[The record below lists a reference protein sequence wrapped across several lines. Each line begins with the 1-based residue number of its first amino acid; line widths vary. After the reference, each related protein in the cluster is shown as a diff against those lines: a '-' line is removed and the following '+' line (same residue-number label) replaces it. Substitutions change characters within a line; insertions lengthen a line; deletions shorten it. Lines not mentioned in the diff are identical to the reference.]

1 MAANKASALLVLF
14 LLKFYLTKYYNRGY
28 YIGRKS
34 KLHKKV
40 VGACKKIVR
49 LILMSNISRR
59 KFLKG
64 AGVAALA
71 VAASGVLAGC
81 SGSTDSKPVVP
92 PVKNPTKEEMI
103 LAAIDPEGKL
113 TQTDVLDADTLYLL
127 LAYIEGKQTN
137 DMNEY
142 QKLASKSIVK
152 PVQDKT
158 YVGSNPIAWGIS
170 AEDFSADAV
179 KEALASYKYG
189 NDATL
194 ADIVVK
200 EAEGIVYFAIMP
212 VAVL

>member
-1 MAANKASALLVLF
+1 
-14 LLKFYLTKYYNRGY
+14 
-28 YIGRKS
+28 
-34 KLHKKV
+34 
-40 VGACKKIVR
+40 
-49 LILMSNISRR
+49 MSSISRR

-64 AGVAALA
+64 AGVAVLA

-81 SGSTDSKPVVP
+81 SGSTDSKPIVP

-137 DMNEY
+137 DMTKYRME
-142 QKLASKSIVK
+142 ASKAKVK
-152 PVQDKT
+152 TVQGKT
-158 YVGSNPIAWGIS
+158 YYGSNPIAWGIS

-189 NDATL
+189 SDATL

-200 EAEGIVYFAIMP
+200 EAEGVVYFAIMP

>member
-1 MAANKASALLVLF
+1 M
-14 LLKFYLTKYYNRGY
+14 
-28 YIGRKS
+28 I
-34 KLHKKV
+34 
-40 VGACKKIVR
+40 GACKKIVR

-71 VAASGVLAGC
+71 VAAAGVLAGC
-81 SGSTDSKPVVP
+81 SGNTDSKPVVP

-137 DMNEY
+137 EMKDYYE
-142 QKLASKSIVK
+142 LASKTMFK
-152 PVQDKT
+152 TVQDKN

-179 KEALASYKYG
+179 KEALATYKYG
-189 NDATL
+189 PDATL
-194 ADIVVK
+194 VDIAVK
-200 EAEGIVYFAIMP
+200 EVEGVVYFAIVP

>member
-1 MAANKASALLVLF
+1 M
-14 LLKFYLTKYYNRGY
+14 
-28 YIGRKS
+28 I
-34 KLHKKV
+34 
-40 VGACKKIVR
+40 GACKKIVR

-71 VAASGVLAGC
+71 VAAAGVLAGC
-81 SGSTDSKPVVP
+81 SNNTPVEP
-92 PVKNPTKEEMI
+92 PKKDPTKEEMI

-137 DMNEY
+137 DMNNYHME
-142 QKLASKSIVK
+142 ASKAKVK
-152 PVQDKT
+152 TVQDKT
-158 YVGSNPIAWGIS
+158 YYGSNPIARGIS

-189 NDATL
+189 SDTTL

-200 EAEGIVYFAIMP
+200 EVEGIIYFAIMP

>member
-1 MAANKASALLVLF
+1 
-14 LLKFYLTKYYNRGY
+14 
-28 YIGRKS
+28 
-34 KLHKKV
+34 
-40 VGACKKIVR
+40 
-49 LILMSNISRR
+49 MSNISRR

>member
-1 MAANKASALLVLF
+1 
-14 LLKFYLTKYYNRGY
+14 
-28 YIGRKS
+28 
-34 KLHKKV
+34 
-40 VGACKKIVR
+40 
-49 LILMSNISRR
+49 MSNISRR

-142 QKLASKSIVK
+142 QKLVSKSMVK
-152 PVQDKT
+152 TVQDKT
-158 YVGSNPIAWGIS
+158 YYGSYPIAWGIS
-170 AEDFSADAV
+170 AEDFSTDAV
-179 KEALASYKYG
+179 KEALASYKYSA
-189 NDATL
+189 DATL

-200 EAEGIVYFAIMP
+200 EVEGVVYFAIVP

>member
-1 MAANKASALLVLF
+1 M
-14 LLKFYLTKYYNRGY
+14 
-28 YIGRKS
+28 I
-34 KLHKKV
+34 
-40 VGACKKIVR
+40 GACKKIVR

-71 VAASGVLAGC
+71 VAAAGVLAGC

-113 TQTDVLDADTLYLL
+113 TQTDVLDTDTLYLL
-127 LAYIEGKQTN
+127 LAYIDGKQTN
-137 DMNEY
+137 EMKDYNV
-142 QKLASKSIVK
+142 LASKPMVK
-152 PVQDKT
+152 TVQDKT

-189 NDATL
+189 KDATL

-200 EAEGIVYFAIMP
+200 EVEGVVYFAIVP
-212 VAVL
+212 VAVY

>member
-1 MAANKASALLVLF
+1 M
-14 LLKFYLTKYYNRGY
+14 
-28 YIGRKS
+28 I
-34 KLHKKV
+34 
-40 VGACKKIVR
+40 GACKKIVR

-71 VAASGVLAGC
+71 VAAAGVLAGC

-137 DMNEY
+137 DMNNYHME
-142 QKLASKSIVK
+142 LSKAKVK
-152 PVQDKT
+152 TVQDKT
-158 YVGSNPIAWGIS
+158 YYGSNPIAWGIS

-200 EAEGIVYFAIMP
+200 EVEGIVYFAIMP
-212 VAVL
+212 VAVI

>member
-1 MAANKASALLVLF
+1 
-14 LLKFYLTKYYNRGY
+14 
-28 YIGRKS
+28 
-34 KLHKKV
+34 
-40 VGACKKIVR
+40 
-49 LILMSNISRR
+49 MSNISRR

-142 QKLASKSIVK
+142 QKLASKPMVK

-158 YVGSNPIAWGIS
+158 YYGDHPIAWGIS

-179 KEALASYKYG
+179 KEALATYKY
-189 NDATL
+189 NSDASL
-194 ADIVVK
+194 VDIAVK
-200 EAEGIVYFAIMP
+200 EVEGVVYFAIVP
-212 VAVL
+212 VIVF